1 MNKLRE
7 EIKKSIVRFEKNAE
21 NELEVDFV
29 FSKDFSGFKGHFP
42 NHPILPG
49 VCEIQAVLV
58 IYEEKNNSQAHL
70 KKIINSKLFM
80 PVSSDELV
88 TFKYRQEKS
97 NEGVLIKVKVNKNDQ
112 KVAEISLIAVDK
124 KEN

>member
-49 VCEIQAVLV
+49 VCKIQAVLV
-58 IYEEKNNSQAHL
+58 IYKEKNNSQAHL

-112 KVAEISLIAVDK
+112 KVAEISLIVIDK